1 MGGVWYD
8 RHTMVLAALLLA
20 AATLA
25 DLEVALQPAPGR
37 LTVQMA
43 VGSKL
48 PDDWTQALS
57 AGAPVSITYRLRLY
71 RNRRWLWDLRLASH
85 ELVVKA
91 QRDPLTGVFS
101 LVSEIDEEILASGQA
116 DTLDEAIFWVT
127 HPPSAELALPLRH
140 EPLWLFVRAEFLTR
154 YKLLVIPST
163 VGTDWVQKAVPES
176 P

>member
-1 MGGVWYD
+1 
-8 RHTMVLAALLLA
+8 MVLAALLVA

-116 DTLDEAIFWVT
+116 DTLDEAVGQRTGFCQGTQLETFLI
-127 HPPSAELALPLRH
+127 AEDDGV
-140 EPLWLFVRAEFLTR
+140 FG
-154 YKLLVIPST
+154 ST
-163 VGTDWVQKAVPES
+163 GFHGSS

>member
-1 MGGVWYD
+1 MVLVAL
-8 RHTMVLAALLLA
+8 VLAASA
-20 AATLA
+20 VAP
-25 DLEVALQPAPGR
+25 DLEVAVQPSPGR

-43 VGSKL
+43 VGKKM
-48 PDDWTQALS
+48 PEEWTQALA

-71 RNRRWLWDLRLASH
+71 RNRRLFWDLRLASH

-101 LVSEIDEEILASGQA
+101 LVSEMNEEILASGEA
-116 DTLDEAIFWVT
+116 DTLEDAIFWVT

>member
-1 MGGVWYD
+1 MWYD

-101 LVSEIDEEILASGQA
+101 LVVGDRRGDPRLGAGGLARGG
-116 DTLDEAIFWVT
+116 DLLG
-127 HPPSAELALPLRH
+127 HPPPDRGARVPLRH